1 MHIGAKV
8 AILFGKIMTN
18 ESIDLFIPLDG
29 EVDAERDTKL
39 DDGGAFTHEACK
51 RPTTAPSAYSIETR
65 ISELAEPLSP
75 LRLADGNGDRKIIL
89 LAGKQFSPA
98 SIIKTL
104 LSCDEETLAQFL
116 EIDSLRIKQQEP
128 ASENGLAISKIT
140 PVDFIFETQNET
152 LKEKAIR
159 ANPAVVFKAKA
170 PLLYQMQVTQKE
182 GAFERYKIY
191 QEHLDKAAAL
201 ILIDPKVDGEATA
214 VPLKV
219 TMNGYLTLATK
230 LGVPA
235 QSIRQILGGKMILK
249 NLKVAIA
256 EQAKKIGTDGMAK
269 LIKPSPWEIVTS
281 VRCGLENVLQDE
293 NIIRPELFD
302 RIVLGEETDLEK
314 KVFSIDP
321 KTLIAT
327 NRSLCEEDPEEME
340 TFMVRLEELY
350 GVIRY
355 YKDRLEALRQI
366 LASLITEL
374 EKVSGK

>member
-1 MHIGAKV
+1 MRIGAKV
-8 AILFGKIMTN
+8 AILFDKIMTN

-29 EVDAERDTKL
+29 EGDAERDTKL
-39 DDGGAFTHEACK
+39 DDGGAFTQEACK

-89 LAGKQFSPA
+89 LAGKQFSLA
-98 SIIKTL
+98 SIIQTL

-116 EIDSLRIKQQEP
+116 EIGSLIVKQHDA
-128 ASENGLAISKIT
+128 ASENGLAMSKIT
-140 PVDFIFETQNET
+140 PVDLIFEAQKET

-182 GAFERYKIY
+182 GAFERYIIY
-191 QEHLDKAAAL
+191 QKHLDKAAAL
-201 ILIDPKVDGEATA
+201 IFIDPKADGEASVVSRNA
-214 VPLKV
+214 IKD
-219 TMNGYLTLATK
+219 GYLTLATK

-235 QSIRQILGGKMILK
+235 QSIRQILAGKMIIR
-249 NLKVAIA
+249 NLKAAIA
-256 EQAKKIGTDGMAK
+256 EQAKKIGMDGMAN
-269 LIKPSPWEIVTS
+269 LIKPFPWEIVTR

-340 TFMVRLEELY
+340 TFMVRLEEQY

-355 YKDRLEALRQI
+355 YRDRLEALRQI
-366 LASLITEL
+366 VASLIAEL
-374 EKVSGK
+374 GKVSSK